1 MERGI
6 MDTNV
11 LAIIGNAGTT
21 AHTVPGAGAGLDSVM
36 LIGFLAALF
45 TLLCFHEQSHAR
57 AFVLGLAIGSA
68 VLAWYAFAYGAWPLG
83 VIQVA
88 WAVAMFRR
96 WRRTKSDSGAPGKQA
111 ANRIVALLH
120 HARYKDSQ
128 VSAQFDPLRS
138 NN

>member
-1 MERGI
+1 

-21 AHTVPGAGAGLDSVM
+21 AHTVPGAAPQLDSVM

-68 VLAWYAFAYGAWPLG
+68 VLAWYAFAYGAWP
-83 VIQVA
+83 VAAIQVA
-88 WAVAMFRR
+88 WAIVTFRR
-96 WRRTKSDSGAPGKQA
+96 WRRTKKDSGATGKQA
-111 ANRIVALLH
+111 ANRIIALLH
-120 HARYKDSQ
+120 HARYRDSQ
-128 VSAQFDPLRS
+128 VPAHFDPLRS
-138 NN
+138 DN